1 VVDWF
6 YDGLIMEIRPARP
19 DDVPAIAK
27 VHVDSWRTTYR
38 DVLPKSYLNDLSY
51 DARETMWQGAFGEE
65 STTFLMVAEDR
76 GKIAGFAAG
85 GAARQDTLEAKPYSG
100 ELYAVYMLSGY
111 QRRGLGRRLV
121 SAVAEEL
128 IARGHH
134 DMITWV
140 LQDNA
145 ACRFYER
152 LGGALLGSKTVE
164 IADMSLRAVAYG
176 WPDASTLLKPE
187 V

>member
-1 VVDWF
+1 
-6 YDGLIMEIRPARP
+6 MEIRDARP

-51 DARETMWQGAFGEE
+51 DARETMWGGAFGEG
-65 STTFLMVAEDR
+65 STTFLVVAEDH

-85 GAARQDTLEAKPYSG
+85 GAARKDAPEAQAYGG
-100 ELYAVYMLSGY
+100 ELYAVYMLESY

-121 SAVAEEL
+121 AAVAEEL
-128 IARGHH
+128 VHREHSN
-134 DMITWV
+134 MITWV
-140 LQDNA
+140 LEDNA

-152 LGGALLGSKTVE
+152 IGGELLGSKTVE

-176 WPDASTLLKPE
+176 WPDASVLLKPE

>member
-1 VVDWF
+1 
-6 YDGLIMEIRPARP
+6 MEIRNARP

-27 VHVDSWRTTYR
+27 VHVDSWRATYR

-51 DARETMWQGAFGEE
+51 DARETMWAGAFGAD
-65 STTFLMVAEDR
+65 SRSFLVVAEDLGR
-76 GKIAGFAAG
+76 VVGFAAG
-85 GAARQDTLEAKPYSG
+85 GEAHRDTLESRLYSG
-100 ELYAVYMLSGY
+100 ELYAVYMLESY

-121 SAVAEEL
+121 VGVAETL
-128 IARGHH
+128 IARGM
-134 DMITWV
+134 DSMITWV
-140 LQDNA
+140 LEDNA

-152 LGGALLGSKTVE
+152 LGGERLGSKTVE

-176 WPDASTLLKPE
+176 WPDASALLKPE

>member
-1 VVDWF
+1 
-6 YDGLIMEIRPARP
+6 MEIRDARP

-65 STTFLMVAEDR
+65 SATFLVVAEDF
-76 GKIAGFAAG
+76 GTIAGFAAG
-85 GAARQDTLEAKPYSG
+85 GTARKDTPESENYSG
-100 ELYAVYMLSGY
+100 ELYAVYMLDSY

-128 IARGHH
+128 VARGHSN
-134 DMITWV
+134 MITWV

-152 LGGALLGSKTVE
+152 IGGELLGSKTVE

-176 WPDASTLLKPE
+176 WPDASVLLKPQ

>member
-1 VVDWF
+1 
-6 YDGLIMEIRPARP
+6 MEIRDARP
-19 DDVPAIAK
+19 DDVPTIAK

-51 DARETMWQGAFGEE
+51 DARETMWAGAFGAD
-65 STTFLMVAEDR
+65 SQTFLIVAEDA

-85 GAARQDTLEAKPYSG
+85 GAARKDTPEAKTYGG
-100 ELYAVYMLSGY
+100 ELYAVYMLESY

-121 SAVAEEL
+121 AAVAEAL
-128 IARGHH
+128 IARGHSE
-134 DMITWV
+134 MITWV
-140 LQDNA
+140 LEDNA

-152 LGGALLGSKTVE
+152 LGGEFLGSKTVE

-176 WPDASTLLKPE
+176 WPDASVLLKPR

>member
-1 VVDWF
+1 
-6 YDGLIMEIRPARP
+6 MEIRPARP

-38 DVLPKSYLNDLSY
+38 DVLPKGYLNDLSY
-51 DARETMWQGAFGEE
+51 DARETMWQGSFGEG
-65 STTFLMVAEDR
+65 STSFLIVAEDY
-76 GKIAGFAAG
+76 GKVVGFSAG
-85 GAARQDTLEAKPYSG
+85 GKARQDTPEAKGYGG
-100 ELYAVYMLSGY
+100 ELYAVYTLESY

-121 SAVAEEL
+121 AAVAEEL
-128 IARGHH
+128 IGRDLHEL
-134 DMITWV
+134 ITWV
-140 LQDNA
+140 IEDNA

-164 IADMSLRAVAYG
+164 IAELSLRAVAYG
-176 WPDASTLLKPE
+176 WPDSSTLLKPE

>member
-1 VVDWF
+1 
-6 YDGLIMEIRPARP
+6 MEIRLARP
-19 DDVPAIAK
+19 DDVPQIAR

-38 DVLPKSYLNDLSY
+38 DVLPKSYLSDLSY
-51 DARETMWQGAFGEE
+51 DARETMWQGAFGAE
-65 STTFLMVAEDR
+65 STTFLVVAEEE
-76 GKIAGFAAG
+76 GEIAGFAAG
-85 GAARQDTLEAKPYSG
+85 GAARRDTPEAKAYGG
-100 ELYAVYMLSGY
+100 ELYAVYMSEPF

-121 SAVAEEL
+121 AAVAEEL
-128 IARGHH
+128 VSRDYS

-140 LQDNA
+140 LEDNA

-152 LGGALLGSKTVE
+152 IGGELLGSKTVE

-176 WPDASTLLKPE
+176 WPDAGVLIKPQ